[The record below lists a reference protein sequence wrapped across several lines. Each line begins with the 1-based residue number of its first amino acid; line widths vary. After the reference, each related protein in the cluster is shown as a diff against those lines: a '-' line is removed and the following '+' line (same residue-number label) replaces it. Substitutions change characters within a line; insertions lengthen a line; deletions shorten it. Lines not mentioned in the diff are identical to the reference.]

1 MFESVYREML
11 RLTAYGPA
19 DKALRRDY
27 TERLSCCTLHV
38 GLDDLWVLTRTET
51 VPGVSAAGPP
61 PDARF
66 SQLTNPSQVR
76 WISHREFLPASRHHA
91 SLNYVLGEPCG
102 GHGCP
107 GPAFRPRWSSGGLC
121 HPRNEYV

>member
-66 SQLTNPSQVR
+66 SQLTNARFVGFPIANSCQP
-76 WISHREFLPASRHHA
+76 HGTTRH
-91 SLNYVLGEPCG
+91 
-102 GHGCP
+102 
-107 GPAFRPRWSSGGLC
+107 
-121 HPRNEYV
+121 